1 MQSLCSMTPEE
12 TIKKLDKLIK
22 QLNGCILQNLDIGF
36 IKNYVIKE
44 LNNIAVSLSTINTI
58 DGISIKDYY
67 RNNDLAR
74 QYYGTKEYKKM
85 AQEEYKA
92 TIESMIRILQ
102 QEREAQ
108 VQAKQDEAQK
118 LAFEEQKKGNAIQ
131 HRAYW
136 CSIIATIISLIALI
150 VAVCK

>member
-1 MQSLCSMTPEE
+1 MTREE
-12 TIKKLDKLIK
+12 TINKLDSLIT
-22 QLNGCILQNLDIGF
+22 QLNGFLVRSKDLRN
-36 IKNYVIKE
+36 IKHNVIKE

-74 QYYGTKEYKKM
+74 LYYGAKEYKKM

>member
-1 MQSLCSMTPEE
+1 MTHEE

-22 QLNGCILQNLDIGF
+22 QLNGCTLQNLDIWF

-58 DGISIKDYY
+58 DGISIKDYS

-74 QYYGTKEYKKM
+74 QYYGAKEYDKM
-85 AQEEYKA
+85 AQEDYKA
-92 TIESMIRILQ
+92 TIESMISILR

-108 VQAKQDEAQK
+108 VQAMQNEAQK
-118 LAFEEQKKGNAIQ
+118 LAFEEQKRGNQIQKNALYVSIVAI
-131 HRAYW
+131 
-136 CSIIATIISLIALI
+136 IISLASMI
-150 VAVCK
+150 VAICK

>member
-1 MQSLCSMTPEE
+1 MTREE
-12 TIKKLDKLIK
+12 TINKLDSLIT
-22 QLNGCILQNLDIGF
+22 QLNEFLVRSKDLRN
-36 IKNYVIKE
+36 IKHNVVMV
-44 LNNIAVSLSTINTI
+44 LNKIPASTATINSI
-58 DGISIKDYY
+58 ARMDIKDYS

-74 QYYGTKEYKKM
+74 QYYGAKEYDKM
-85 AQEEYKA
+85 AQEDYKA

>member
-1 MQSLCSMTPEE
+1 MTREE
-12 TIKKLDKLIK
+12 TINKLDSLIT
-22 QLNGCILQNLDIGF
+22 QLNGFLVRSKDLRN
-36 IKNYVIKE
+36 IKHNVVMV
-44 LNNIAVSLSTINTI
+44 LNKIPASTATINSI
-58 DGISIKDYY
+58 ARMDIKDYS

-74 QYYGTKEYKKM
+74 QYYGAKEYDKM
-85 AQEEYKA
+85 AQEDYKA

>member
-1 MQSLCSMTPEE
+1 MTREE
-12 TIKKLDKLIK
+12 TINKLDSLIT
-22 QLNGCILQNLDIGF
+22 QLNGFLVRSKDLRN
-36 IKNYVIKE
+36 IKHNVVMV
-44 LNNIAVSLSTINTI
+44 LNEIPASTATINSI
-58 DGISIKDYY
+58 ARMDIKDYS

-74 QYYGTKEYKKM
+74 QYYGDKEYKKM
-85 AQEEYKA
+85 AQEDYKA

>member
-1 MQSLCSMTPEE
+1 MTREE
-12 TIKKLDKLIK
+12 TINKLDSLIT
-22 QLNGCILQNLDIGF
+22 QLNGFLVRSKDLRN
-36 IKNYVIKE
+36 IKHNVVMV
-44 LNNIAVSLSTINTI
+44 LNEIPASTATINSI
-58 DGISIKDYY
+58 ARMDIKDYS

-74 QYYGTKEYKKM
+74 QYYGDKEYKKM
-85 AQEEYKA
+85 AQEDYKA

-102 QEREAQ
+102 HEREAQ

>member
-1 MQSLCSMTPEE
+1 MTHEE
-12 TIKKLDKLIK
+12 TIKNLDKLIK
-22 QLNGCILQNLDIGF
+22 QLNGCILQNLNIWF

-58 DGISIKDYY
+58 DGISIKDYS

-74 QYYGTKEYKKM
+74 QYYGAKEYDKM
-85 AQEEYKA
+85 AQEDYKA

-108 VQAKQDEAQK
+108 VQAMQNEAQK
-118 LAFEEQKKGNAIQ
+118 LAFEEQKRGNQIQKNALYVSIVAI
-131 HRAYW
+131 
-136 CSIIATIISLIALI
+136 IISLASMI
-150 VAVCK
+150 VAICK

>member
-1 MQSLCSMTPEE
+1 MTHDK
-12 TIKKLDKLIK
+12 TIKSLDSLIT
-22 QLNGCILQNLDIGF
+22 QLNGFLVRSTDLRHLKDNL
-36 IKNYVIKE
+36 VME
-44 LNNIAVSLSTINTI
+44 LNKISVSPSTIN
-58 DGISIKDYY
+58 SIKRIEVKDYSS
-67 RNNDLAR
+67 RGNDLAR
-74 QYYGTKEYKKM
+74 QYYGAKEYEKM
-85 AQEEYKA
+85 EREDYKA

>member
-1 MQSLCSMTPEE
+1 MEL
-12 TIKKLDKLIK
+12 KK
-22 QLNGCILQNLDIGF
+22 IG
-36 IKNYVIKE
+36 
-44 LNNIAVSLSTINTI
+44 VSPSTIN
-58 DGISIKDYY
+58 SIRSIEIEDFS
-67 RNNDLAR
+67 RNHLAR
-74 QYYGTKEYKKM
+74 QYYGSQEYEKM
-85 AQEEYKA
+85 EKNAYTS
-92 TIESMIRILQ
+92 TISTMINILK